1 MTVAPD
7 EEVAAVLMFDGTPL
21 NAGGVV
27 STTVT
32 VNEPVGLG
40 GIAPSSQFTVV
51 GPNGNGDPDA
61 GTQLKPALSYV
72 TVAPPGP
79 VASTLKLPGRASA
92 RADASGVPHST
103 TSAQTAMS
111 PRTLIL

>member
-1 MTVAPD
+1 M
-7 EEVAAVLMFDGTPL
+7 LMADGTPL

-40 GIAPSSQFTVV
+40 GVAPSTQFTVV
-51 GPNGNGDPDA
+51 GPSGNGDPDA
-61 GTQLKPALSYV
+61 GEQLKPALSYV

-79 VASTLKLPGRASA
+79 VASTLKFPGSA
-92 RADASGVPHST
+92 CTRADASGVPHNT
-103 TSAQTAMS
+103 TAAQTAIR
-111 PRTLIL
+111 PLTLIL